1 MCLGSICLFVCQ
13 DKGEKVL
20 VMLIIAFKLY
30 MIIVQ
35 AMWYEFETCS
45 RADHHDEK
53 SDLDA
58 EVTYKVQESHD
69 SNCVIN

>member
-1 MCLGSICLFVCQ
+1 
-13 DKGEKVL
+13 
-20 VMLIIAFKLY
+20 MLIIAFKLY

-69 SNCVIN
+69 SN